1 MVAYEMRIGD
11 CSDVCSSDLLLW
23 PSSFIGSVDVYK
35 SSEARLD
42 EGGVGGVIINHTRK
56 PFDLKPWSSN
66 IQAEG
71 TYADVTDKIEPSVSG
86 LISWKDPSERI
97 GFLVG
102 ATYQESTN
110 LSLSA
115 SGHYWTWRPE
125 ERCGG
130 KAWGRKGRYR

>member
-1 MVAYEMRIGD
+1 MRISD
-11 CSDVCSSDLLLW
+11 WSSDVCASDL
-23 PSSFIGSVDVYK
+23 SSFIGSVEVYK

-56 PFDLKPWSSN
+56 PFDLKPWSGN

-102 ATYQESTN
+102 ATYQERTN
-110 LSLSA
+110 RSLKIGRA
-115 SGHYWTWRPE
+115 SCRQRVCTYV
-125 ERCGG
+125 
-130 KAWGRKGRYR
+130 